1 MKGSAVRPAA
11 KGYDI
16 AAQINEGGGYIPG
29 YEIFFYFITDKA
41 FGNEPQF
48 NPGFG
53 VGKADF
59 ISLYFHKTIV
69 HMQKSAVNGFCFG
82 NNLLIIGA
90 EIPELRQSAHS
101 GVNKAV
107 GESGIVQGSM
117 EQCQRIF
124 ADRHVPAAAVVDIPD
139 IAAFHIRTEEI
150 FIVLC
155 QRHALLQN
163 LF

>member
-1 MKGSAVRPAA
+1 MVVTPAVLIKKTFVISRGYYADVGGIKNKERLPGFSERVSYAYMKGSAVRPAA

-59 ISLYFHKTIV
+59 ISTK
-69 HMQKSAVNGFCFG
+69 
-82 NNLLIIGA
+82 
-90 EIPELRQSAHS
+90 R
-101 GVNKAV
+101 
-107 GESGIVQGSM
+107 
-117 EQCQRIF
+117 
-124 ADRHVPAAAVVDIPD
+124 
-139 IAAFHIRTEEI
+139 
-150 FIVLC
+150 
-155 QRHALLQN
+155 
-163 LF
+163 